1 MKVHSLKNTNLQL
14 KSGDYSKNIL
24 CAKGLR
30 DKERKKV
37 LEQAVE
43 TQDNFGN
50 I

>member
-1 MKVHSLKNTNLQL
+1 VEITVKMFY
-14 KSGDYSKNIL
+14 G
-24 CAKGLR
+24 KGLEGQR
-30 DKERKKV
+30 KKKV